1 MHLRLRTS
9 ELVHI
14 LLLVVSLGAVSYV
27 AYRIVGFLGIGVFG
41 LVIGVLALTIEM
53 ERGGPVGHSQAS
65 SLYAQ
70 HMAAVEHMSAAERA
84 ERRAEIES
92 AAVPLLV
99 AKIVSAGLIV
109 VGFGLFFVFDLG
121 A

>member
-9 ELVHI
+9 DVVH
-14 LLLVVSLGAVSYV
+14 LLLLAASLAGVSYV
-27 AYRIVGFLGIGVFG
+27 AFRIVGFLGIGILG
-41 LVIGVLALTIEM
+41 LIVGVLALTIEM
-53 ERGGPVGHSQAS
+53 ERGGPVGHGQAS

-70 HMAAVEHMSAAERA
+70 HMAAMERMSAAERA
-84 ERRAEIES
+84 ERRAEIE
-92 AAVPLLV
+92 AAVIPLLV

-109 VGFGLFFVFDLG
+109 IGFGMFFIFELG

>member
-70 HMAAVEHMSAAERA
+70 HMSAAERA